1 MSQDI
6 STTIA
11 SLTGYVKRQAKLHI
25 HTLLAGACS
34 IWSRG
39 KRFHQLETDV
49 FVIGVY
55 SVDSKDGNLQ
65 LVIKCVFCFV
75 H

>member
-11 SLTGYVKRQAKLHI
+11 SLTGYVKHQLKMHI
-25 HTLLAGACS
+25 HTPLDGTCS

-39 KRFHQLETDV
+39 KRFQQSETAL
-49 FVIGVY
+49 FVIRVY

-65 LVIKCVFCFV
+65 FVII
-75 H
+75 